1 MVQAIF
7 CAAVNE
13 NQINTAI
20 ATIRAEGVE
29 PSALKLISRPQ
40 ELDWVACPQPKLNLS
55 LQRGVVYGAILGA
68 LLGLAMAL
76 FMGRV
81 EGFWQVVTLMFWESL
96 GWALFGMIVG
106 SSGLLARPRLASKL
120 VHHLEE
126 AIGEGKIL
134 LSLQVPTRAE
144 LNRAAQTL
152 YKMGAADMHETDV
165 LVA

>member
-55 LQRGVVYGAILGA
+55 LQRGVIYGAILGA